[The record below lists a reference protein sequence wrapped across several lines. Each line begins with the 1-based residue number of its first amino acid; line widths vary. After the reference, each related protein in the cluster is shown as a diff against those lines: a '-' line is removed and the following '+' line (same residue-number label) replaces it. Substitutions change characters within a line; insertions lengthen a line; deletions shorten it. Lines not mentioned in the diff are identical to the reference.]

1 MDIAQLGI
9 QVSSAPAVKGAADL
23 DKLTVAAAKAEKST
37 EGLSAASKTLADRLG
52 IMSGAAKSASGS
64 ADVFLKSLQEQDAAV
79 SALRASIDPLY
90 ASSMKYAQAVEVLD
104 TALARGAISQAQ
116 HTRLADMAAKS
127 MLTTGAATARAG
139 WAMGLT
145 SNHAR
150 GLSQQ
155 LSQVGQMTMVTGN
168 FTQALAVQLPDIGL
182 AFGAIGAAAGL
193 VAGVALPMIIAAFG
207 GTSDSA
213 EQLRETLERSE
224 DAVASYVKA
233 AEAALQPNERLIESY
248 GRLSGAAGRALQA
261 MADVKQI
268 EAINAVSASV
278 KAVSDALLEWD
289 IVGQQMGKAVYGQV
303 LADDF
308 GLAADQAARLQS
320 SLMALEN
327 AKGLQNQAIA
337 ADAVAREILQAYGS
351 VEKMPPALQA
361 VYTNLSDIVIQAG
374 GVQGA
379 MDKSGSLTKS
389 LASAASFLP
398 GIFNQAAGAA
408 NGITGALQSAL
419 DKAYAFKNLQMSLA
433 ADSKTYSGRG
443 GDPRT
448 SNQQGYGKF
457 VYSGPTL
464 GANNMPIAS
473 GAGGGGSVADDF
485 ASRLQGITEGLQTER
500 ETIDTW
506 YADAQTIL
514 ADRRAQEILGE
525 QGHKQALLAVEQ
537 SYQEQLAALEASRQQ
552 QRLGETA
559 NFFGALAG
567 IASAGGQSMAKAVAT
582 FQAVE
587 GTVNAYGAA
596 IKALNTPGLT
606 IWGRYAAY
614 ASVLAAGLKGVA
626 AIRSAGGIGG
636 GGGASASAP
645 AAQAVQTQQQNQQ
658 TLVVQGIKAND
669 IFTGQMIYDMF
680 MGEGRLRGAPVVQLM
695 R

>member
-233 AEAALQPNERLIESY
+233 AEAALQPNEKLIESY

-268 EAINAVSASV
+268 EAINAVAASV
-278 KAVSDALLEWD
+278 KAVSGALLEWD

-303 LADDF
+303 LANDF
-308 GLAADQAARLQS
+308 GLAADQAARLQA
-320 SLMALEN
+320 SLLALEG
-327 AKGLQNQAIA
+327 AKGLQNQATA
-337 ADAVAREILQAYGS
+337 ADAVARELLLAYGS

-379 MDKSGSLTKS
+379 MEKAAGFTQSMLAAATNLAGAFGGATAGATGLADK
-389 LASAASFLP
+389 LADAASNAWE
-398 GIFNQAAGAA
+398 IARANAAAFSVGRQTRMLEDERGSQRDTIRGATNHFTA
-408 NGITGALQSAL
+408 DQPWL
-419 DKAYAFKNLQMSLA
+419 KPVA
-433 ADSKTYSGRG
+433 A
-443 GDPRT
+443 
-448 SNQQGYGKF
+448 
-457 VYSGPTL
+457 
-464 GANNMPIAS
+464 
-473 GAGGGGSVADDF
+473 GAGGGGTVADDF
-485 ASRLQGITEGLQTER
+485 AARLQGITEGLQTER
-500 ETIDTW
+500 AMIDTW

-567 IASAGGQSMAKAVAT
+567 IASAGGQRMAKAVAT

-614 ASVLAAGLKGVA
+614 ASILAAGLKGVA